1 MTQNNLTSADT
12 DTDASRKRGDVR
24 TSRTIRFSD
33 PEWEIVEEAASR
45 RGGSPAEFVRNA
57 ALVAAAADNAGT
69 VPGVLP
75 PGFLELIKRIYL
87 GTYMLS
93 TFKREEMIHEGRGEE
108 LDRTV
113 QAARD
118 IQAFLLNDTSK

>member
-1 MTQNNLTSADT
+1 MTQNNPTSADT
-12 DTDASRKRGDVR
+12 DTDPSRKHGDIR

-33 PEWEIVEEAASR
+33 PEWEKVEEAASR

-57 ALVAAAADNAGT
+57 ALAAAADNTGT

-87 GTYMLS
+87 GSYMLS
-93 TFKREEMIHEGRGEE
+93 TLKREEMIHEGRGEE

-118 IQAFLLNDTSK
+118 IQDFLLDGTSK

>member
-1 MTQNNLTSADT
+1 MTENNSTSADT
-12 DTDASRKRGDVR
+12 ETGTVRKHVDAR

-33 PEWEIVEEAASR
+33 AEWEKVEKAAST
-45 RGGSPAEFVRNA
+45 RGDSAAAFMRNA
-57 ALVAAAADNAGT
+57 TLAVAADDTCT
-69 VPGVLP
+69 VPDVLP

-93 TFKREEMIHEGRGEE
+93 TLKRDEMIHEGRGEE

-118 IQAFLLNDTSK
+118 IQDFLLGNTSK